1 MSRPP
6 FQQIARSDLD
16 RLRTFRVLP
25 NLTKIPLFVGLM
37 VGLTYLAWI
46 AESWPLQW
54 AAYIGIGYMWM
65 GMVTFMHDALHHT
78 LFRNRLANWA
88 FGILCMLPIFATFV
102 GFREDHIEHHRHN
115 RSPKDPDAFTMGK
128 RGVADFLVFYA
139 YALIGGVLSFLHF
152 NFIYPFQKFGPREWA
167 IQLGETALKVA
178 VYWVVLYYAIQHDVL
193 GKTLS
198 VWLYPVLVLS
208 LLNSM
213 RFIAE
218 HYGTP
223 WNAGQMAGTRTVISN
238 PVNSFFWNNINWHI
252 GHHVYPTVPWY
263 NLQELHRL
271 LEDQIAASGA
281 PVDKSY
287 LGVYFRALCGGP
299 ESESRLAR
307 ALASRP
313 TPTATVGASPLSA
326 G

>member
-1 MSRPP
+1 MSRPAP
-6 FQQIARSDLD
+6 VQLSRSELD
-16 RLRTFRVLP
+16 ELRQFRLLP

-37 VGLTYLAWI
+37 VAGTWVAWNSFNPWVLVPTYIFL
-46 AESWPLQW
+46 
-54 AAYIGIGYMWM
+54 GYMWM
-65 GMVTFMHDALHHT
+65 GLVTFMHDALHYT
-78 LFRNRLANWA
+78 LFRSKAANWA

-128 RGVADFLVFYA
+128 RGVGDFVLFYA
-139 YALIGGVLSFLHF
+139 YALIGGVLSFVHF
-152 NFIYPFQKFGPREWA
+152 NFIYPFQKFGARLWA
-167 IQLGETALKVA
+167 IQLFEIALKA
-178 VYWVVLYYAIQHDVL
+178 SVYWAVLSWAASQGLL
-193 GKTLS
+193 GKALE

-218 HYGTP
+218 HYGAP

-263 NLQELHRL
+263 NLQKLHKL
-271 LEDQIAASGA
+271 LEPQIRACGA

-287 LGVYFRALCGGP
+287 LAVYWEALKRGP
-299 ESESRLAR
+299 ESEEQLAKS
-307 ALASRP
+307 LASREP
-313 TPTATVGASPLSA
+313 AAPLRAAGVEAT
-326 G
+326 